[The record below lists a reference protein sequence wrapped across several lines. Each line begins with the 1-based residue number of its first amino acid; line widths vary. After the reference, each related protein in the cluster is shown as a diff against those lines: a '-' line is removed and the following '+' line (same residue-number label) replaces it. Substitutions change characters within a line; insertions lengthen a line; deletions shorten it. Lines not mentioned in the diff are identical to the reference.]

1 MEPDV
6 AGGGGGE
13 PGGLEPP
20 RRKRA
25 GSGRTP
31 APALWDHP
39 APALPWAR
47 GQAGRVRRNQRRL
60 QAGLLA
66 LLQDRCITVVFE
78 LFVRACLPLPAPRGC
93 LYFLFHTVFKDSLWH
108 AASAPVERSSVGQFC
123 AIRRM
128 QRQAGH
134 GVRVRVV

>member
-47 GQAGRVRRNQRRL
+47 GQAGRVRETRGGSRP
-60 QAGLLA
+60 GSLLCSRTDA
-66 LLQDRCITVVFE
+66 LL
-78 LFVRACLPLPAPRGC
+78 LFLN
-93 LYFLFHTVFKDSLWH
+93 YS
-108 AASAPVERSSVGQFC
+108 
-123 AIRRM
+123 
-128 QRQAGH
+128 
-134 GVRVRVV
+134 